1 MTYLAARL
9 TDPTAH
15 APGVLTGTVTGPVVA
30 PTGAPV
36 TVAGIPIAYAECLV
50 GCDGSQ
56 AMVHP
61 PFVPTFNPMIEG
73 SATVLAYGK
82 PVCRRLLDKAACG
95 AVVWSLDDHG
105 VFVGGGQVTSA
116 RAVAWS
122 LVDVVEPATSE
133 DARLVVDELEKI
145 PLAALEVLRRK
156 GTRVAVCRGEVGKA
170 DPSLYNQ
177 KPRGHDKDADIGK
190 LPGIYVDKDD
200 RVIIATRGHDDKPPD
215 PRVPRILEGHGSWNL
230 TIHETMHAVDHHT
243 GGSADPDFRRAR
255 QADKKHLPPYEVQ
268 QDEEA
273 AREETYAESAARK
286 YGGYND
292 LEDMPDLY
300 PNLDDYFEE
309 EDFDEAGAGP

>member
-9 TDPTAH
+9 TDPLAH
-15 APGVLTGTVTGPVVA
+15 APGVLTGTVTGPPA
-30 PTGAPV
+30 PGAGPPV
-36 TVAGIPIAYAECLV
+36 TVGGLPIAHTECLV
-50 GCDGSQ
+50 TCDGSQ
-56 AMVHP
+56 AMFHP
-61 PFVPTFNPMIEG
+61 PLVPPFNPMIEG

-105 VFVGGGQVTSA
+105 VFVGGGQATSA

-122 LVDVVEPATSE
+122 LIDVVEPATSE

-170 DPSLYNQ
+170 DPSLYKQ
-177 KPRGHDKDADIGK
+177 KPRGHGEDADIGK
-190 LPGIYVDKDD
+190 LPGIYVEEDD
-200 RVIIATRGHDDKPPD
+200 RVIIATRGHDEKPPD
-215 PRVPRILEGHGSWNL
+215 PRVPRFGEDHGSSNL

-243 GGSADPDFRRAR
+243 GGSNDPDFRRAR
-255 QADKKHLPPYEVQ
+255 QADKTHLPAYEQ

-273 AREETYAESAARK
+273 GREETYAESAARK
-286 YGGYND
+286 YGGLND
-292 LEDMPDLY
+292 LDGMPDLY

-309 EDFDEAGAGP
+309 EDFDEAGSGP